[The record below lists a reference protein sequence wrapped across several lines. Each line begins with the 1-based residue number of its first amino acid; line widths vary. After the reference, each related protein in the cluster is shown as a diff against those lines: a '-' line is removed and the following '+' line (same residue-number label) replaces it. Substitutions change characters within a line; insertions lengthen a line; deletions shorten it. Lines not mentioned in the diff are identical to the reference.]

1 MKLGKYNF
9 KLTSPTVMGI
19 CNVTPDSFSDGGKSF
34 KSLDALKNIKEMVK
48 NGASIIDIGAES
60 TRPGSDPLT
69 HKDEVKRLLEFCS
82 LLNIPFLPEVSRRF
96 DCHFDS
102 SIFLT
107 VFDNSSLI
115 CS

>member
-9 KLTSPTVMGI
+9 KLSSPTVMGI

-34 KSLDALKNIKEMVK
+34 KSSDALKNIKDMIQ

-69 HKDEVKRLLEFCS
+69 HKEEVKRFFEILISMPKYLKS
-82 LLNIPFLPEVSRRF
+82 LFSF
-96 DCHFDS
+96 FKC
-102 SIFLT
+102 
-107 VFDNSSLI
+107 
-115 CS
+115 

>member
-60 TRPGSDPLT
+60 TRPDFDEIFVPGEIENKRVEEKMKFGIPL
-69 HKDEVKRLLEFCS
+69 DNEVLLSFEE
-82 LLNIPFLPEVSRRF
+82 LAHNLGIEKLNL
-96 DCHFDS
+96 
-102 SIFLT
+102 
-107 VFDNSSLI
+107 N
-115 CS
+115 